1 MPRSLIALAALVA
14 GVLLARAVGPAPAVA
29 APAPPDFAEVVAA
42 CDASVV
48 TITTQTHGSTPRSRD
63 DNVGAGFVVGA
74 DGWIL
79 TNRHVVSGAR
89 TLNVALPGRGVVPG
103 RVHGVDEAT
112 DVALVKVDVAG
123 LAALVPGDPHA
134 LRKGEWVLAAGSP
147 YRLENSWSV
156 GIVSGLGRSGVG
168 VNPRGYQSYIQT
180 DAAANLGNSGGP
192 LVDARGR
199 VVGVVTA
206 ILSHGV
212 GSQGV
217 TLAVPIDVAMRSVS
231 TWLSPSAR
239 PRPSAGLGVRAAQ
252 GGLLVTE
259 VTRDSPAERAG
270 LRVGDLV
277 VGAAGREATDPAQIQ
292 SAWWALRPGEAL
304 SLRVRR
310 GAETLA
316 VRMFAP

>member
-1 MPRSLIALAALVA
+1 MLRFLIVPAALLA
-14 GVLLARAVGPAPAVA
+14 GVLLARVSAPGPAVA
-29 APAPPDFAEVVAA
+29 TPAPPDFVEVVAA
-42 CDASVV
+42 CDGSVV
-48 TITTQTHGSTPRSRD
+48 TLTTQTHGSTPRSRD
-63 DNVGAGFVVGA
+63 DNVGAGFVVAA

-89 TLNVALPGRGVVPG
+89 TLSVGVPGRGVVPG
-103 RVHGVDEAT
+103 RVHAVDEVT
-112 DVALVKVDVAG
+112 DVALVKVELAG
-123 LAALVPGDPHA
+123 LVPLATGDPNA

-156 GIVSGLGRSGVG
+156 GIVSGLARSGVG

-231 TWLSPSAR
+231 AWLSGAR
-239 PRPSAGLGVRAAQ
+239 PRRASAGLAVRAVE

-270 LRVGDLV
+270 LEAGDLV
-277 VGAAGREATDPAQIQ
+277 VGAGGRVATDASQVL
-292 SAWWALRPGEAL
+292 SAWWALRSGESL
-304 SLRVRR
+304 PLRVRR
-310 GAETLA
+310 GAEILA
-316 VRMFAP
+316 LSLTAP